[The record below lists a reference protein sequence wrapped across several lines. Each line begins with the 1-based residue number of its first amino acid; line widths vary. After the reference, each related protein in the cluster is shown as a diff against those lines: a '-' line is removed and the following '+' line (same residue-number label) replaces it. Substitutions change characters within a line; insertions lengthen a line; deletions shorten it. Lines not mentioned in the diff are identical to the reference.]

1 MASNKKPLF
10 HKPKTTGEVRKI
22 ANTPLM
28 WIVSIGSLVL
38 LAALSAFAVY
48 AVTQRNAEQVVLYAD
63 ITMNAW
69 LLFLFLPLIAWIIAV
84 GFRLAVKM
92 IPLEMWRLPVSVKEA
107 NIKTGGRYL
116 KFATLLL
123 ELETVLLFGYI
134 TLVLYFGYI
143 PGDIPVF
150 MWVAAVVIT
159 VVAFSKYAVNA
170 AQSR

>member
-28 WIVSIGSLVL
+28 WIISVGSLVL
-38 LAALSAFAVY
+38 LAALSAFAIY
-48 AVTQRNAEQVVLYAD
+48 AVTERSAEQVVLYAD

-69 LLFLFLPLIAWIIAV
+69 LLFLFLPLVAWIIAI
-84 GFRLAVKM
+84 GFRVAVRV
-92 IPLEMWRLPVSVKEA
+92 IPLEMWRLPASVREA
-107 NIKTGGRYL
+107 NVKTGGRYL
-116 KFATLLL
+116 KLATLLL

-143 PGDIPVF
+143 PGDIPVL

-159 VVAFSKYAVNA
+159 VVAFSKYALNA
-170 AQSR
+170 AEGR